1 MLSLEFSRC
10 RTCVMFCALLIS
22 NSNFRLNEHKISA
35 WRQLVVFHELTPAK
49 FNLEEKLFF
58 FS

>member
-35 WRQLVVFHELTPAK
+35 WRHSAK
-49 FNLEEKLFF
+49 FN
-58 FS
+58 